1 MKVGQLQRPIQV
13 QTNTIPN
20 EGWPTTKTNTNTK
33 KYKSKWRLGN
43 YSCEPSGL
51 PHHSVHLHVIDG
63 DWQTKHDHYA
73 DDEDLGHDH
82 NHHADVDDLGH
93 YHDYDVNGPDSAA
106 FEATVLML
114 LTMTS
119 AIW

>member
-1 MKVGQLQRPIQV
+1 MKVGQLQLRAERAAPPQRPPPRHRRWLANQAWSLW
-13 QTNTIPN
+13 T
-20 EGWPTTKTNTNTK
+20 
-33 KYKSKWRLGN
+33 
-43 YSCEPSGL
+43 
-51 PHHSVHLHVIDG
+51 
-63 DWQTKHDHYA
+63 
-73 DDEDLGHDH
+73 GHDH